1 MADADASASVCAAD
15 EVHRS
20 GEFDDTRDE
29 DEAFWAWAIM
39 VEPTEMSQSRSPEAS
54 AWAWTC

>member
-1 MADADASASVCAAD
+1 LLGDA
-15 EVHRS
+15 
-20 GEFDDTRDE
+20 GEFDVTRDE